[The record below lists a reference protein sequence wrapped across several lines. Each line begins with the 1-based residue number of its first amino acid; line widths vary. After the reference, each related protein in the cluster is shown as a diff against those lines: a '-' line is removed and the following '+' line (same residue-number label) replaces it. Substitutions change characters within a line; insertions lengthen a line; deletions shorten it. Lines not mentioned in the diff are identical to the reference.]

1 MTVQYKFHLAGSARM
16 APMSR
21 TSHSVSAAVGC
32 VLAIA
37 ALLGAGAC
45 TPQPVE
51 PDGQPSPVAGS
62 SAAAPLTA
70 MVNQFRDNYGNQII
84 EIQLTNNGKDTVTVQ
99 SAGVASPLFA
109 AGIDWHGSPDGVD
122 LPPGQGKSLPAKL
135 TPASCSPGP
144 APDGSKSPG
153 ADIPLPVVTVT
164 LVPGSAPGPAQ
175 RNVPATDPF
184 GVLARNNSEQC
195 LASEVR
201 AVAGIVLGPELTV
214 SADGERAALH
224 LFIRPGVPKS
234 SGTASGPAPGSPA
247 EGAPAPGR
255 GGAATSLV
263 IERIETTTL
272 LAEDPARPWP
282 RDIMVK
288 AGGPAVNLDLGV
300 RPARCDP
307 HAVAEDKVGTLV
319 PLRVAVGDRTGL
331 VKVAAGTA
339 LRGKIYD
346 FVTAAC
352 APH

>member
-1 MTVQYKFHLAGSARM
+1 MTVQLKSQLAGSARK
-16 APMSR
+16 APLSR
-21 TSHSVSAAVGC
+21 TSRPISGAGGC
-32 VLAIA
+32 VLAVA
-37 ALLGAGAC
+37 VLLGAGAC
-45 TPQPVE
+45 SPQPVQ
-51 PDGQPSPVAGS
+51 PDGQPSAGAGLS
-62 SAAAPLTA
+62 SAAPLTA

-84 EIQLTNNGKDTVTVQ
+84 EIQLTNNSKDTVTVR

-109 AGIDWHGSPDGVD
+109 AGIAWHASPGGVE
-122 LPPGQGKSLPAKL
+122 LPPGQGKSLPARL
-135 TPASCSPGP
+135 TAANCGPGTAPVGSRSPGT
-144 APDGSKSPG
+144 DT
-153 ADIPLPVVTVT
+153 PLPVVTIT

-195 LASEVR
+195 LAREVR
-201 AVAGIVLGPELTV
+201 AVAGIVLGPDLKV
-214 SADGERAALH
+214 SADGERAVLH
-224 LFIRPGVPKS
+224 LFIRPSAPES
-234 SGTASGPAPGSPA
+234 SGAASGPAPGSPA
-247 EGAPAPGR
+247 EGVPAPSG

-282 RDIMVK
+282 RDLTVK
-288 AGGPAVNLDLGV
+288 AGGPALNLELGI

-319 PLRVAVGDRTGL
+319 PLRVAVGARTGL